1 MKNRVLYF
9 PYIRIPRSTWL
20 TLTLL
25 YWDRVSSIVP
35 MEFIERPEL
44 LGPYMQRLVQEELVL
59 QVIPGMHI
67 HKIPNFEGAFHDY
80 INALGQDLAQRRA
93 QFSSGRSSKIHI
105 EKMGGIGQMLVDQ
118 ELARPAVYPWYAV
131 ETHTAND
138 FMSYLAAALGQVESV
153 DSSPL
158 TDKTAYLERFV
169 RTGVAEDQLVQQL
182 QSLRIQVLDKVLPVP
197 TLRIDPAKIR
207 TFKDRH
213 APLLGDFRRRVE
225 REIIMA
231 AAMTDCR
238 LRQRQLDLFLDEAA
252 DRIEEIQAAMR
263 DARWKPTRGGLSV
276 LAAVPGV
283 PKIFGLANA
292 LSNAFLGKQH
302 QVPSQDFAY
311 AAYARAKL

>member
-1 MKNRVLYF
+1 
-9 PYIRIPRSTWL
+9 
-20 TLTLL
+20 
-25 YWDRVSSIVP
+25 

-80 INALGQDLAQRRA
+80 IHALGQDLAQRRA
-93 QFSSGRSSKIHI
+93 QFSSGCSSKIHI

-118 ELARPAVYPWYAV
+118 ELARPAVHPWYAV
-131 ETHTAND
+131 ETQTAND
-138 FMSYLAAALGQVESV
+138 FMSYLAASLGQVESV

-169 RTGVAEDQLVQQL
+169 RTGVAEDKLDQQL

-197 TLRIDPAKIR
+197 TRLIDPAKIR
-207 TFKDRH
+207 AFKDRH

-225 REIIMA
+225 REIVMA
-231 AAMTDCR
+231 AAMTDSC

-263 DARWKPTRGGLSV
+263 DARWRPMRGGLSV

-302 QVPSQDFAY
+302 HVPSQDFAY
-311 AAYARAKL
+311 AAYARVKL